1 MQGLFRLPIRSNIL
15 PIQLIRFLQ
24 INWGVTCWVI
34 YLTVFGTYTLH
45 PRLIDCCRSACRK
58 FAGRLCPASVTPAV
72 VDNWVDVNNDAQ
84 FDPDIDTWTDGNGNG
99 TFDPVWIAGFQKS
112 RAAQGVKDDLMAV
125 AVVIDDGDSR
135 IAIVALDTIGLMRKF
150 VLDVR
155 QSVPAEWGIDYLM
168 VHATHNH
175 EGRTLRAYGGRDYS
189 AAV

>member
-1 MQGLFRLPIRSNIL
+1 MLGNLSNGFLGLTLCIHVLLIAAEVHAENLRVGFAQLP
-15 PIQLIRFLQ
+15 
-24 INWGVTCWVI
+24 
-34 YLTVFGTYTLH
+34 
-45 PRLIDCCRSACRK
+45 
-58 FAGRLCPASVTPAV
+58 VTPEV

-155 QSVPAEWGIDYLM
+155 QSVPAAWGIDYLM

-175 EGRTLRAYGGRDYS
+175 EGPDTKGL
-189 AAV
+189 